1 MDGLGN
7 DIDQNEANII
17 LPTDVLSDLLN
28 ISFSRDEDWEDFFMA
43 GGFGG
48 VGAEVELELEGI
60 KVCIHQ
66 FEREIELNN

>member
-1 MDGLGN
+1 
-7 DIDQNEANII
+7 
-17 LPTDVLSDLLN
+17 
-28 ISFSRDEDWEDFFMA
+28 MA